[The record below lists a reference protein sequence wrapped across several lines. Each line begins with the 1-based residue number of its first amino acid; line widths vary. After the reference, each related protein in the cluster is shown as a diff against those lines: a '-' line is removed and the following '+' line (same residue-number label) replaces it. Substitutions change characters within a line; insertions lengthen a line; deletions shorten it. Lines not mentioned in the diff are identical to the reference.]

1 MMTSIQVTLL
11 LNKYSVINLNNLIM
25 RALLITYLLTISFV
39 SIQGQNSISYAYDA
53 AGNRVKREIVLTT
66 KSLVQ
71 KGLPE
76 IFTEEVAKRN
86 IKIYPNPT
94 DGFLKVEIENLDG
107 IKNCTITISAM
118 TTGKYVYKKKVIQ
131 NATDI
136 DISNEPFGVYVML
149 IDIDGEYTSWK
160 IMKK

>member
-1 MMTSIQVTLL
+1 MKKSLIMFSLL
-11 LNKYSVINLNNLIM
+11 L
-25 RALLITYLLTISFV
+25 F
-39 SIQGQNSISYAYDA
+39 SICVFSQQKISYAYDA

-66 KSLVQ
+66 KSLSQ
-71 KGLPE
+71 EALPE

-94 DGFLKVEIENLDG
+94 DGFLKVDIDNLEG
-107 IKNCTITISAM
+107 VKNCTITISTM
-118 TTGKYVYKKKVIQ
+118 NTGKYVYKKKVIQ
-131 NATDI
+131 NVTDI